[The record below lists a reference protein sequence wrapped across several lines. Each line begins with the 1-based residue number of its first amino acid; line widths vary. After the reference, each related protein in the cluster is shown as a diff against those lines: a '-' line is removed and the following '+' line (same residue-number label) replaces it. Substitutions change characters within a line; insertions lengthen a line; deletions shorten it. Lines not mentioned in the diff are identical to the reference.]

1 MVSIGSGIVSN
12 SKAEIKALERQ
23 TNLGSKRDLLSTLLK
38 PNLST
43 AIPETQRLNDAEM
56 LGQIPTSFLAGHE
69 TKLREEVPSVPS
81 DRPTMD
87 EINSLPYLDS
97 KVWPLSK
104 PYIDKEGKSHDS
116 LPGIPQGQRIC
127 VPILAINTDKELSI

>member
-56 LGQIPTSFLAGHE
+56 LGREFISVDCNSNSDSTEIPTSFLAGHE
-69 TKLREEVPSVPS
+69 VRSAPNV
-81 DRPTMD
+81 
-87 EINSLPYLDS
+87 
-97 KVWPLSK
+97 
-104 PYIDKEGKSHDS
+104 
-116 LPGIPQGQRIC
+116 
-127 VPILAINTDKELSI
+127 